1 MWAIHNSV
9 KGWTLYNLSLR
20 EVQLLINSMSPNEVK
35 LAKVS
40 ALNENEWH
48 IINAEAYPDFFSETG
63 RLSNGF
69 VDYKTVQENTGESDT
84 DFFIIKPKKVHH
96 PRLHNRIDIEV
107 KARIEGQSKSFESLT
122 VDISEGGIYFK
133 DTIPDWVSGY
143 FIVRV
148 FDGPVFHQVI
158 CSLVEDQKVKQR
170 VQIVSEENDA
180 HYLKYKE
187 WLVRLSAA

>member
-1 MWAIHNSV
+1 MWAIHNAV

-20 EVQLLINSMSPNEVK
+20 EVQLLINSMSPNETK

-40 ALNENEWH
+40 GLNENEWH
-48 IINAEAYPDFFSETG
+48 MITPTAYPDFFSETG
-63 RLSNGF
+63 RLSTGF
-69 VDYKTVQENTGESDT
+69 VDYKTINENTGEGDT

-96 PRLHNRIDIEV
+96 PRLHNRIEIEV

-148 FDGPVFHQVI
+148 FDGSIFYQVI

-170 VQIVSEENDA
+170 VQIVSEENDV

-187 WLVRLSAA
+187 WLSRLAA